1 MTMTSALQQILQ
13 TRAPKA
19 LAAGKVSGDGVYA
32 LLSCPEA
39 DGVRKMVCYTSSTD
53 RQRQLEKWDRTNR
66 CNAAGECLGDHRILN
81 L

>member
-1 MTMTSALQQILQ
+1 MTSAFQQILQ

-39 DGVRKMVCYTSSTD
+39 DGVRKVVCHTSSND
-53 RQRQLEKWDRTNR
+53 RQRQLEKWDRQNR
-66 CNAAGECLGDHRILN
+66 CIAEGDCQGDHRILN
-81 L
+81 LA